1 MTQKIKL
8 LVVDDEVKFLNSLA
22 KRLELRGFEVTK
34 AENGQ
39 DALDFAKESQFDLAM
54 IDLKMPGVGGKQVLE
69 ILKKTHDFIEVII
82 MTGHGS
88 AEAAGECMELG
99 AFSYMPKPY
108 ELEKI
113 METLRQAYAARLK
126 KQLHANA
133 ELMKRLGELESLSN
147 PMEAVQAMS
156 ALVE

>member
-39 DALDFAKESQFDLAM
+39 DALDFAKDSRFDLAM

-69 ILKKTHDFIEVII
+69 VLKKTNDFIEVII

-88 AEAAGECMELG
+88 AEAAAECLELG

-113 METLRQAYAARLK
+113 IETLRQAYAAGLK
-126 KQLHANA
+126 KKHHADP
-133 ELMKRLGELESLSN
+133 ELIKRLHELENLSN
-147 PMEAVQAMS
+147 PMEAVKAMC

>member
-1 MTQKIKL
+1 MVQKIKL
-8 LVVDDEVKFLNSLA
+8 LVVDDELKFLNSLA

-34 AENGQ
+34 AENGE
-39 DALDFAKESQFDLAM
+39 DALALASESRFDLAM

-69 ILKKTHDFIEVII
+69 VLKQTNDFIEVII

-88 AEAAGECMELG
+88 AEAAAECLELG

-113 METLRQAYAARLK
+113 METLRKAYSARLK
-126 KQLHANA
+126 KLLHDDS
-133 ELMKRLGELESLSN
+133 ESMKRLQELESLSN
-147 PMEAVQAMS
+147 PMEALKAMCE
-156 ALVE
+156 LTE

>member
-1 MTQKIKL
+1 MARKVKL
-8 LVVDDEVKFLNSLA
+8 LIVDDEVKFLNSLA
-22 KRLELRGFEVTK
+22 KRLELRGFVVTK

-39 DALDFAKESQFDLAM
+39 DALDYASESQFDLAM

-69 ILKKTHDFIEVII
+69 TLKKTHDFIEVII

-99 AFSYMPKPY
+99 AFSYLPKPY

-113 METLRQAYAARLK
+113 METLRQAYAARLRSEH
-126 KQLHANA
+126 HANS
-133 ELMKRLGELESLSN
+133 ELMKQLDELGSLSN
-147 PMEAVQAMS
+147 PVKAVEAMS
-156 ALVE
+156 AIVD

>member
-1 MTQKIKL
+1 MTRKVKL

-39 DALDFAKESQFDLAM
+39 DALDYAKKSRFDLAM

-88 AEAAGECMELG
+88 AEAAGECLELG

-126 KQLHANA
+126 KLLHANP
-133 ELMKRLGELESLSN
+133 ELMKRLDELEILSN
-147 PMEAVQAMS
+147 PIEAVQAMS

>member
-1 MTQKIKL
+1 MARKIKL
-8 LVVDDEVKFLNSLA
+8 LIVDDEVKFLNSLA
-22 KRLELRGFEVTK
+22 RRLELRGFEVTK

-39 DALDFAKESQFDLAM
+39 DALDYANQIQFDLAM
-54 IDLKMPGVGGKQVLE
+54 VDLKMPGVGGKQVLE
-69 ILKKTHDFIEVII
+69 ILKKTHAFIEVIM

-88 AEAAGECMELG
+88 AEAAGECMKLG

-126 KQLHANA
+126 REHHAKP
-133 ELMKRLGELESLSN
+133 ELMKKLDELKSLSN
-147 PMEAVQAMS
+147 STKAIQAM
-156 ALVE
+156 VGFVD

>member
-1 MTQKIKL
+1 MTRKVKL

-39 DALDFAKESQFDLAM
+39 DALDYAKESRFDLAM

-88 AEAAGECMELG
+88 AEAAGECLELG

-126 KQLHANA
+126 KLLHANP
-133 ELMKRLGELESLSN
+133 ELMKRLDELEILSN
-147 PMEAVQAMS
+147 PIEAVRAMS

>member
-1 MTQKIKL
+1 MAKNIKL
-8 LVVDDEVKFLNSLA
+8 LIVDDEVKFLNSLA
-22 KRLELRGFEVTK
+22 RRLELRGFEVTK

-39 DALDFAKESQFDLAM
+39 DALDYANESQFDLAM

-88 AEAAGECMELG
+88 AEAAGECMKLG

-113 METLRQAYAARLK
+113 METLRQAYAVRLRSEH
-126 KQLHANA
+126 HANT
-133 ELMKRLGELESLSN
+133 ELMKKLGEVEKLSN
-147 PMEAVQAMS
+147 PMKAVQAMS
-156 ALVE
+156 ALVD

>member
-39 DALDFAKESQFDLAM
+39 DALDVAKESQFDLAM

-88 AEAAGECMELG
+88 AEAARECLELG
-99 AFSYMPKPY
+99 AFSYLPKPY

-126 KQLHANA
+126 KKLHNNA

>member
-1 MTQKIKL
+1 MARKVKL
-8 LVVDDEVKFLNSLA
+8 LIVDDEVKFLNSLA
-22 KRLELRGFEVTK
+22 KRLELRGFVVTK

-39 DALDFAKESQFDLAM
+39 DALDYASESQFDLAM

-69 ILKKTHDFIEVII
+69 TLKKTHDFIEVII

-99 AFSYMPKPY
+99 AFSYLPKPY

-113 METLRQAYAARLK
+113 METLRQAYAARLRSEH
-126 KQLHANA
+126 HANS
-133 ELMKRLGELESLSN
+133 ELMKQLDELGSLSN
-147 PMEAVQAMS
+147 PVKAVQAMS
-156 ALVE
+156 AIVD

>member
-1 MTQKIKL
+1 M
-8 LVVDDEVKFLNSLA
+8 
-22 KRLELRGFEVTK
+22 TK

-39 DALDFAKESQFDLAM
+39 DALDYANESQFDLAM

-69 ILKKTHDFIEVII
+69 ILKKTHVFIEVII

-88 AEAAGECMELG
+88 AEAAGECMKLG

-126 KQLHANA
+126 REYHAKP
-133 ELMKRLGELESLSN
+133 ELTKKLDELESLSN
-147 PMEAVQAMS
+147 PMKAVQAMS
-156 ALVE
+156 DLVE

>member
-1 MTQKIKL
+1 MAHKIKL
-8 LVVDDEVKFLNSLA
+8 LIVDDEVKFLNSLA
-22 KRLELRGFEVTK
+22 RRLELRGFEVTR
-34 AENGQ
+34 AEKGQ
-39 DALDFAKESQFDLAM
+39 DALDYASESRFDLAM
-54 IDLKMPGVGGKQVLE
+54 VDLKMPGVSGKQVLE

-88 AEAAGECMELG
+88 AEAAGECMKLG
-99 AFSYMPKPY
+99 AFSYLPKPY

-126 KQLHANA
+126 REHHADP

-147 PMEAVQAMS
+147 PLEAVEAMS
-156 ALVE
+156 DLVD